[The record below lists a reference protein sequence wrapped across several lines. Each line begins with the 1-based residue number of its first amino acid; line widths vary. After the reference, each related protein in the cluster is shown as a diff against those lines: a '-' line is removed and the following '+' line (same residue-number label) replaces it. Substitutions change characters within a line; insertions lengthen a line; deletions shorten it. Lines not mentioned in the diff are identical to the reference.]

1 MRRRRLRDG
10 DRLSVRRGVPALAR
24 APPPPH
30 GPSGPALAADLVK
43 EEPGDAI
50 DYSVIVRLRNSP
62 KSVQDERDEPPL
74 GNGRANE
81 LVGTRHP
88 RPCLD
93 LASYLD
99 KITR

>member
-1 MRRRRLRDG
+1 MKRL
-10 DRLSVRRGVPALAR
+10 LLASVGLIVLVAA
-24 APPPPH
+24 
-30 GPSGPALAADLVK
+30 PALAADLVK

-88 RPCLD
+88 RFLGHGSLYESGGAAHAAP
-93 LASYLD
+93 
-99 KITR
+99 